1 MRRIQCSSTRPPRR
15 LRSLWTTGFL
25 GENRGS
31 KRASRGDGAQS
42 HLLRP
47 AAPPGGSVTFDPSGR
62 SLSDFTV
69 ELDVYSGPYEWLL
82 ALILKEE
89 LEIFEVPLR
98 ELVGLYLKARDPVA
112 PNALERDTDFA
123 GSAAALILLKS
134 RTLSPFL
141 KADAED
147 DEETISP
154 EQLAERLT
162 EYLKIQR
169 GAHALPPRPGRLRI
183 RPELLSEAARRV
195 FSRRLEP
202 PVEHLGPITVTLQEL
217 ASLIYAA
224 LVRGPVSYEELV
236 RDMDRLKKAVAFA
249 AALSL
254 AQEGHLRLT
263 QAEPL
268 GPLTLEPGA

>member
-1 MRRIQCSSTRPPRR
+1 M
-15 LRSLWTTGFL
+15 
-25 GENRGS
+25 
-31 KRASRGDGAQS
+31 
-42 HLLRP
+42 
-47 AAPPGGSVTFDPSGR
+47 TFEASGR

-82 ALILKEE
+82 ALILEDE

-98 ELVGLYLKARDPVA
+98 ELVGLYLKARNPET

-134 RTLSPFL
+134 RTLSPIL
-141 KADAED
+141 EADAED
-147 DEETISP
+147 DEEEAISA

-162 EYLKIQR
+162 VYLKVRR
-169 GAHALPPRPGRLRI
+169 GAEALRARFAANTGHHPSAHSPPPRPGRLRVD
-183 RPELLSEAARRV
+183 PERLSETARRV
-195 FSRRLEP
+195 YSRRLEP
-202 PVEHLGPITVTLQEL
+202 TVSHLGPITLTLQEL
-217 ASLIYAA
+217 ASVIRAA

-236 RDMDRLKKAVAFA
+236 RDMDRLRSAVTFA

-254 AQEGHLRLT
+254 AQEGHLRLS

-268 GPLTLEPGA
+268 GPLTLEPGP